1 MAKGEEEELGLLKG
15 ERVKGFC
22 GPKQHWGVWT
32 PNKRDEGQTERTRV
46 SKKGVGGGEGKRERS
61 GRVKERAER

>member
-1 MAKGEEEELGLLKG
+1 VAKGEEEELGLLKG
-15 ERVKGFC
+15 KRVEVY

-46 SKKGVGGGEGKRERS
+46 SKRGVGGGEGKRERS